1 VLAFAGQVGMAER
14 NSGRVADT
22 GAEARWRNQ
31 LASVAAGVG
40 CCEIQTHGGAV
51 WVGNQDLGCP
61 YPKQPCRVCQA

>member
-31 LASVAAGVG
+31 RASVAAGVG
-40 CCEIQTHGGAV
+40 FVKFRLTVARYG
-51 WVGNQDLGCP
+51 LGI
-61 YPKQPCRVCQA
+61 KT